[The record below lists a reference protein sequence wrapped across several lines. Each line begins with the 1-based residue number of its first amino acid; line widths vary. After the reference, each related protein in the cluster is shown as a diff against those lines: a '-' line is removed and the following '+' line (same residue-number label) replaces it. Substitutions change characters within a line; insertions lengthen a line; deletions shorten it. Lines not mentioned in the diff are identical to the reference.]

1 LKIGGSVRER
11 GQQSTQRKAVL
22 ARVAGIA
29 LPVAVAVLLVPV
41 RGSFAAPAAALL
53 LVAVIVAVA
62 ALGDRIA
69 GYGATV
75 AATLS
80 FDFFLTRPYERL
92 EITQRA
98 DLETAICLFAVG
110 VVVTEI
116 LLQSWRWHRAARE
129 ESSFVGLIHRVAE
142 LVTSGASRH
151 DVIAIVND
159 DLVALL
165 HLRACR
171 YEAAPAQRPRTRL
184 ERNGDVLLG
193 GRLWGADELGLP
205 GRELELPVHD
215 RGLVVGRFVLTPTP
229 AQPVSQQRRVVAV
242 ALSDQV
248 GAVLRPHLRSA

>member
-1 LKIGGSVRER
+1 VEHLRRDLAGRRTVI
-11 GQQSTQRKAVL
+11 
-22 ARVAGIA
+22 ARVGALV
-29 LPVAVAVLLVPV
+29 LPVAVATLLVPL

-62 ALGDRIA
+62 ALGDRPA
-69 GYGATV
+69 GYVATV
-75 AATLS
+75 MATLS

-98 DLETAICLFAVG
+98 DLETAICLFVVG

-116 LLQSWRWHRAARE
+116 LLQSWRLHRTAQE
-129 ESSFVGLIHRVAE
+129 ESSFVGLIGGVAE
-142 LVTSGASRH
+142 LVTSGASRD
-151 DVIAIVND
+151 DVITIVNG
-159 DLVALL
+159 DLMALL
-165 HLRACR
+165 HLRGCR
-171 YEAAPAQRPRTRL
+171 YEAAGAQRPRTRL
-184 ERNGDVLLG
+184 ERNGDVLLA

-205 GRELELPVHD
+205 GREVELPVYD

-229 AQPVSQQRRVVAV
+229 ARPVSQERRVVAV